1 VRAFIEAQGSLLVM
15 RVVGAKK
22 RPPVSQSKRGVIR
35 AFSYKS
41 RLRLLRFMAR
51 LKMVGVRASFITLT
65 FKGYPS
71 NAEAKRC
78 LHAFLSHLRR
88 TFPQASACW
97 RLEYQKRGAIH
108 YHLLCF
114 NLPYWD
120 WKELHQTWSQITG
133 ETSSRVD
140 IRLVRSR
147 RGVMSYVSKYIAKVE
162 KRIRKTFLVF
172 VPYLHRQRKWKK
184 GRFWGY
190 HNKKALPLGEKV
202 TGVLLEGTG
211 IKQLAK
217 AAWEIIGY
225 NTRFGSL
232 SFHLFADHA
241 LSIAMRNIEK
251 FGLFSDE
258 FTWSRQF
265 TEKEHADFTY
275 QASRFSQADYDNDYE
290 QGKVSASRPRSVR
303 SIQPCARDWLVRSS
317 FISPT
322 EKHSALCGKLH

>member
-1 VRAFIEAQGSLLVM
+1 MRAFIEAQGSLLVM

-51 LKMVGVRASFITLT
+51 LKMVGVRATFITLT
-65 FKGYPS
+65 YRGYPS
-71 NAEAKRC
+71 NAEAKAN
-78 LHAFLSHLRR
+78 LHAFVQVLR
-88 TFPQASACW
+88 TKHVQTSAVW
-97 RLEYQKRGAIH
+97 RMEYQRRGSIH
-108 YHLLCF
+108 FHLLVF
-114 NLPYWD
+114 NLPYWPWQEILST
-120 WKELHQTWSQITG
+120 WKRVSGQSTA
-133 ETSSRVD
+133 RVD
-140 IRLVRSR
+140 VRLVRSR
-147 RGVMSYVSKYIAKVE
+147 RGVMSYVAKYIAKVE
-162 KRIRKTFLVF
+162 RRIKKTFLVF
-172 VPYLHRQRKWKK
+172 VPYLHKQRKWKK

-241 LSIAMRNIEK
+241 FSIAMRNIEK

-265 TEKEHADFTY
+265 TEKEHDDLTY